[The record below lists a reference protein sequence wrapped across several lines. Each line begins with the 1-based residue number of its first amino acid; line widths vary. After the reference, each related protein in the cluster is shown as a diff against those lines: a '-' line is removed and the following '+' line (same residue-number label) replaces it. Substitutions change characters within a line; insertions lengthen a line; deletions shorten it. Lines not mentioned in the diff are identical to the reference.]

1 MRSKTL
7 SQYQEWVD
15 DNPDAVEFVD
25 RVYLYG
31 EKLYKRGGDEIVELL
46 TPVDILAKYKC
57 LNDVR
62 RQLNWPSPPV
72 EAR

>member
-7 SQYQEWVD
+7 PRYQEWVD
-15 DNPDAVEFVD
+15 SNPGAVDFVD
-25 RVYLYG
+25 RVYFYC
-31 EKLYKRGGDEIVELL
+31 EKLYDHGGDEIVELL

-62 RQLNWPSPPV
+62 RQLKWPSPPV